1 MDVKKKIAFLNGDLN
16 KEVYM
21 EQFKEFIVNG

>member
-16 KEVYM
+16 KEMYM
-21 EQFKEFIVNG
+21 EQFKGFIVN